1 MSDHVDAGAAG
12 NCPATLADLTTLRV
26 GGPAARLVEAT
37 TTAELVDAVLDAQ
50 AHDDEWLVLGGGSN
64 VLVGDHGVD
73 GTVIRVMTRGI
84 ERLPDAEGSRRPVRL
99 RVAAGEPWDDLVAHT
114 VDEGFAGLEALSGI
128 PGSTGAAPIQNI
140 GAYGQEVGES
150 LVAVE
155 ILDLVTGERHR
166 VPAPELELGYRASV
180 IKAGRPWIVLSVDL
194 ALERNDNALSR
205 PVAYAQLADSLGVDV
220 GDRAPVAGVR
230 SAVIRLRASKGMVL
244 DENDPDSVSAGS
256 FFTNPIVSGAFAR
269 TLPAD
274 APRFATVPEPPAM
287 AVPLGHDPVPP
298 PEPVDAP
305 VKLSA
310 AWLIERA
317 GITRGFSLGSSR
329 AAVSKKHTL
338 AITNTGG
345 ATAAEIAELA
355 RYIQTRVL
363 SEFGVMLHPEPVF
376 VGIEL

>member
-1 MSDHVDAGAAG
+1 MSSHAEGAADAGTA
-12 NCPATLADLTTLRV
+12 LAELTTLRV

-37 TTAELVDAVLDAQ
+37 TVDELVDAVLDAQ

-64 VLVGDHGVD
+64 VLVGDAGVD
-73 GTVIRVMTRGI
+73 GTVIRVATRGI
-84 ERLPDAEGSRRPVRL
+84 ERLPDAESSRRPVRL
-99 RVAAGEPWDDLVAHT
+99 RVAAGEPWDELVAHT
-114 VDEGFAGLEALSGI
+114 VAEGFAGLEALSGI

-140 GAYGQEVGES
+140 GAYGQELSES

-155 ILDLVTGERHR
+155 ILDLVTGERRR

-194 ALERNDNALSR
+194 ALERNADARSR
-205 PVAYAQLADSLGVDV
+205 PVGYAQLADSLGVDV

-244 DENDPDSVSAGS
+244 DENDSDSVSAGS

-274 APRFATVPEPPAM
+274 APRFATVPEPPTL
-287 AVPLGHDPVPP
+287 AVPLGHEPVPP

-310 AWLIERA
+310 AWLIEHA
-317 GITRGFSLGSSR
+317 GITRGFSLGASR

-363 SEFGVMLHPEPVF
+363 SQFGVMLHPEPVF
-376 VGIEL
+376 VGVEL

>member
-1 MSDHVDAGAAG
+1 MTSATDDRG
-12 NCPATLADLTTLRV
+12 ATLAALTTLRV

-37 TTAELVDAVLDAQ
+37 TTDELVDAVLEAQ

-64 VLVGDHGVD
+64 VLVGDQGVD

-84 ERLPDAEGSRRPVRL
+84 ERLPDVEGSRRPVRL

-114 VDEGFAGLEALSGI
+114 VGEGFAGLEALSGI

-140 GAYGQEVGES
+140 GAYGQEIGES

-155 ILDLVTGERHR
+155 ILDLVSGERRR

-180 IKAGRPWIVLSVDL
+180 IKAGRPWVVLSVDL
-194 ALERNDNALSR
+194 ALERNDGARSR
-205 PVAYAQLADSLGVDV
+205 PVAYAQLADSLGVAI
-220 GDRAPVAGVR
+220 GERAPVAGVR

-269 TLPAD
+269 TLPTD
-274 APRFATVPEPPAM
+274 APRFATAPEPRAL
-287 AVPLGHDPVPP
+287 AVPLGAEPVPP

-317 GITRGFSLGSSR
+317 GITRGFSLGASR

-363 SEFGVMLHPEPVF
+363 SQFGVMLHPEPVF
-376 VGIEL
+376 VGVEL

>member
-1 MSDHVDAGAAG
+1 MTSATDDRG
-12 NCPATLADLTTLRV
+12 ATLAALTTLRV

-37 TTAELVDAVLDAQ
+37 SADELVDAVLEAQ

-64 VLVGDHGVD
+64 VLVGDQGVD

-84 ERLPDAEGSRRPVRL
+84 ERLPDVDGSRRPVRL

-140 GAYGQEVGES
+140 GAYGQEIGES

-155 ILDLVTGERHR
+155 ILDLVSGERRR

-180 IKAGRPWIVLSVDL
+180 IKAGRPWVVLSVDL
-194 ALERNDNALSR
+194 ALERNDGARSR
-205 PVAYAQLADSLGVDV
+205 PVAYAQLADSLGVAI
-220 GDRAPVAGVR
+220 GERAPVAGVR

-269 TLPAD
+269 TLPTD
-274 APRFATVPEPPAM
+274 APRFATAPEPRAL
-287 AVPLGHDPVPP
+287 AVPLGAEPVPP

-317 GITRGFSLGSSR
+317 GITRGFSLGASR

-376 VGIEL
+376 VGVEL

>member
-1 MSDHVDAGAAG
+1 MTPATDDRG
-12 NCPATLADLTTLRV
+12 ATLAALTTLRV
-26 GGPAARLVEAT
+26 GGPAARLIEAT
-37 TTAELVDAVLDAQ
+37 STDELVDAVLEAQ

-64 VLVGDHGVD
+64 VLVGDQGVD

-84 ERLPDAEGSRRPVRL
+84 ERLPDVEGSRRPVRL

-140 GAYGQEVGES
+140 GAYGQEIGES

-155 ILDLVTGERHR
+155 ILDLVSGERRR

-180 IKAGRPWIVLSVDL
+180 IKAGRPWVVLSVDL
-194 ALERNDNALSR
+194 ALERNDGARSR
-205 PVAYAQLADSLGVDV
+205 PVAYAQLADSLGVAI
-220 GDRAPVAGVR
+220 GERAPVAGVR

-269 TLPAD
+269 TLPTD
-274 APRFATVPEPPAM
+274 APRFATAPEPRAL
-287 AVPLGHDPVPP
+287 AVPLGAEPVPP

-317 GITRGFSLGSSR
+317 GITRGFSLGASR

-376 VGIEL
+376 VGVEL